1 MKTKSKMNYKTDWV
15 YNPAPESADHVR
27 IQERYDLFINGKFI
41 PSVKN
46 AYFKTINPANENKFM
61 EEYISGD
68 ITTIG
73 DDEW

>member
-1 MKTKSKMNYKTDWV
+1 MNYKTDWV